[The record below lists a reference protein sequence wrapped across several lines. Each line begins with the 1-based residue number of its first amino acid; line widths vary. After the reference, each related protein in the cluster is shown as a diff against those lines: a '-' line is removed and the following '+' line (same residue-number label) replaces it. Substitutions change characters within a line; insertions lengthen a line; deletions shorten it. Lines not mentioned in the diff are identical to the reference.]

1 MPNPP
6 PSRRNPPAPPRR
18 RALVL
23 GAAALGG
30 GALGLAGCGFQLRQA
45 PDYAFSTIYV
55 TVSDASAFGT
65 ELRRNI
71 QASGKVR
78 VIRDPALRDTADVI
92 LEILQD
98 VRERAIIGYNSNGQ
112 VREFQLRV
120 RVRFRLRT
128 PDDRE
133 LLPPTELLA
142 QQDQSYDESLALAKE
157 AEAQLLYRTMQ
168 SDIVQQILRR
178 LAAVRQV

>member
-1 MPNPP
+1 ML
-6 PSRRNPPAPPRR
+6 
-18 RALVL
+18 LVL
-23 GAAALGG
+23 LGVSLEVGCLVGAN
-30 GALGLAGCGFQLRQA
+30 GALWLAPKLIAKTA
-45 PDYAFSTIYV
+45 PVSMQVDAV
-55 TVSDASAFGT
+55 TWIPG
-65 ELRRNI
+65 
-71 QASGKVR
+71 
-78 VIRDPALRDTADVI
+78 
-92 LEILQD
+92 
-98 VRERAIIGYNSNGQ
+98 IIQ

-178 LAAVRQV
+178 LAAVRQI